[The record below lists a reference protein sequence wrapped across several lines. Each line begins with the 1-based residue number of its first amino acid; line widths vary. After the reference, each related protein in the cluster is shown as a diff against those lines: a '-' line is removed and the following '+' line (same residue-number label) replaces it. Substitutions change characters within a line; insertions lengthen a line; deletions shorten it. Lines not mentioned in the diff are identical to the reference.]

1 MTGALEQSWQDR
13 SGACQKT
20 LQDVLHIFSVAFLC
34 KGPYLPRQ
42 IAALSEANKKSAR
55 IQVSMGT
62 LAKEDIIV
70 KRPEKRMKTFPQRGG
85 TRSDADG
92 RAINNVILLSLPPK
106 EYSLVRPHLESSE
119 LPQYLILE
127 EAGEKIEYTYFL
139 NDGMISLV
147 ALSRDGRSVEV
158 GIVGREGM
166 IGMSLIA
173 GLRQGTFRSIV
184 QMEGTGVRMRADV
197 FQDLLQSMP
206 VLRRELSRFAL
217 VHGMQ
222 TAQLAACNRLHEVEQ
237 RLARWLLMCQ
247 DRFDCQ
253 LLPLTH
259 EFLAQ
264 MLGTGRPSVTLAAGA
279 LESAGLIENLRGT
292 VKILNRKS
300 LEEAACECYG
310 VIQLFN
316 GGLGLK

>member
-1 MTGALEQSWQDR
+1 MATFAKD
-13 SGACQKT
+13 
-20 LQDVLHIFSVAFLC
+20 DV
-34 KGPYLPRQ
+34 
-42 IAALSEANKKSAR
+42 
-55 IQVSMGT
+55 
-62 LAKEDIIV
+62 IV
-70 KRPEKRMKTFPQRGG
+70 KRAENRIKPFAQRGG
-85 TRSDADG
+85 ARTDAEG
-92 RAINNVILLSLPPK
+92 KAINNVILLSLPSK
-106 EYSLVRPHLESSE
+106 EYSLLRAHLEPAA

-127 EAGEKIEYTYFL
+127 EAGAKIGYAYFL
-139 NDGMISLV
+139 NDGMVSLV

-184 QMEGTGVRMRADV
+184 QMEGTGVRVRAEV
-197 FQDLLQSMP
+197 FQDLLISAP
-206 VLRRELSRFAL
+206 VLRSELSRFAL

-222 TAQLAACNRLHEVEQ
+222 SAQLAACNRLHEVEQ

-247 DRFDCQ
+247 DRFDNQ

-292 VKILNRKS
+292 VKILNRKN

-310 VIQLFN
+310 VIQHFN